1 MFVVCLSSSQRSV
14 AHPALVG
21 GVSPDCVLIDYMLG
35 DHALQELFSRN
46 FEVFLKRIDRLL
58 LTLGGQPLNN
68 TPFPRSVNNFF
79 QLFEN
84 CLARIIRARERVF
97 IK

>member
-21 GVSPDCVLIDYMLG
+21 GVSPDCVLVDYMLG
-35 DHALQELFSRN
+35 GDALQELVSRN

-58 LTLGGQPLNN
+58 LALGGQPLNN

-84 CLARIIRARERVF
+84 CLARIIHARVSAF
-97 IK
+97 L